1 MFVDLKNTACFGVAG
16 NFTGHL
22 EQAGEAVDF
31 TNIKTAEANAP
42 KAVFPTYI
50 PNVKQK
56 GVIPEFLE
64 TFPFDE
70 YRIDFPKGEQKLQIE
85 PELAIVCRASYQ
97 GGKLS
102 SLQPLAFGAA
112 NDCSIRKEGAKKISQ
127 KKNWGRSS
135 KGLASNLI
143 KIDSFDEQGILS
155 RYRIASYLLR
165 AGEIYEYGEDSPVR
179 DYSYFYQKL
188 LGWLIEKFN
197 GQQDEGP
204 AENLNAYL
212 NAASLPESIMVS
224 VGATRYT
231 GFGEKNFL
239 QGADRALVVIYPEDV
254 YSKEEIKHRA
264 LKDNLEEDDISVLAQ
279 EIVTN

>member
-197 GQQDEGP
+197 GQKDEGP